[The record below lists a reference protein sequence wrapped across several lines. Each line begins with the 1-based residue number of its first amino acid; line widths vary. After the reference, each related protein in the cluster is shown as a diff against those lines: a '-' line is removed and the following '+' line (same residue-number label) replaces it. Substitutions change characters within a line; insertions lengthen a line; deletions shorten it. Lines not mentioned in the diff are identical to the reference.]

1 METTA
6 PENSQPSFSS
16 NAPDPHSEDPDQNLL
31 NHGDEGKK
39 QEITDEEVR
48 EIVEVIATTGKF
60 WHEWDTLKSLLS
72 FQLKQVLSEYPEAKM
87 ANDQQSSLLGETHAE
102 LVKRLDEVLLSFVEG
117 PPFTLQRLCEIL
129 LAAQSIYPNLSKLAL
144 ALEKNLSVTSTLSM
158 STDPYPSMKQKP
170 SEPANGNED
179 LQDHSYPIQ
188 NGVEGNTGDGDEEMV
203 EAEGDAEA
211 EAEAEAVEEDNKD
224 SNMET
229 TGEMTDATQETS
241 SDVSTNSEPSTES
254 SPLSEQVNSTGS

>member
-6 PENSQPSFSS
+6 TENSQPPSFSS
-16 NAPDPHSEDPDQNLL
+16 NAPDPQSEDPEQNFL

-48 EIVEVIATTGKF
+48 EILELISTTGKF
-60 WHEWDTLKSLLS
+60 WHDWDTLKSLLS
-72 FQLKQVLSEYPEAKM
+72 FQLKQVLFEYPEAKM
-87 ANDQQSSLLGETHAE
+87 ANDQQSSLLGETHVE

-129 LAAQSIYPNLSKLAL
+129 LAAPSIYPNLSKLAL

-158 STDPYPSMKQKP
+158 STDPFPSMKP
-170 SEPANGNED
+170 NPGEPANGIED

-188 NGVEGNTGDGDEEMV
+188 NGVEGTAGDGDEEM
-203 EAEGDAEA
+203 AEA
-211 EAEAEAVEEDNKD
+211 EAEVEAEAEEVEEGNKD
-224 SNMET
+224 SNMEN
-229 TGEMTDATQETS
+229 TGEVMVGTQETS
-241 SDVSTNSEPSTES
+241 SEASTNSEPSTES
-254 SPLSEQVNSTGS
+254 SPSSEQLNSTGS